1 MEKLLIHNKLKQKNC
16 MQNSV
21 LNNNYSIKMLLFKKI
36 LTTTNKKRNYLKMRD
51 ELLVLRNSF

>member
-1 MEKLLIHNKLKQKNC
+1 

-36 LTTTNKKRNYLKMRD
+36 LTTTNKKRNYQKMRD
-51 ELLVLRNSF
+51 ERLVLRNSF